1 MKISVKR
8 HNRLIIRFRL
18 WVRRV
23 GLNRKLGFVLAL
35 TAAVSGV
42 ATLAIMAGAMSYG
55 PDTKVFLY
63 LLYFDAV
70 LVLLLVAVVARRI
83 VAVWAE
89 RLRGQA
95 GSGLHIRLVVLFSLV
110 AITPAILVAVFSSLF
125 LNYGIEHWFSERV
138 HTAINESNAV
148 AGAYLHEHQ
157 QNIRADALAVA
168 NDLNIDAQVL
178 TGNPQLFNDVLS
190 GQANLR
196 SLPELLVINGNGQ
209 VLARSQLSMS
219 LEFDLVP
226 PGAIKRAGEGNIVVL
241 VTNDRDDRVRAVVKL
256 SRFTDAYLLVGRFI
270 DPTVIEHINRT
281 SVAVAEYKSLEMKQ
295 EGFQI
300 TFLMVFVVVTVML
313 LLAAVWIGLALATQL
328 VSPLGKLIFA
338 AEQVREGNLEVSIDA
353 SAGTDEIGILSRAFV
368 RMTGQLKTQHQGL
381 MDANRQLDERRQ
393 FTETVLSG
401 VSAGVIGL
409 DGEGR
414 INLPN
419 RSASELLACDL
430 EQSIGSPLGGVVPE
444 MSDLLSEAMKRP
456 DRLRQAEITLMRKGI
471 SRTILV
477 RIVAERMDHGI
488 IGYVVTF
495 DDVTEL
501 MSAQRKAAWADV
513 ARRIAHEIKNP
524 LTPIQL
530 SAERLKRK
538 YLKEIKSNPE
548 TFIACT
554 DTIIRQVEDIGRM
567 VDEFS
572 SFARMPEP
580 DMKPENIADIC
591 REAVFLERTRHPGI
605 KFTTELPNDAKYLRC
620 DNRQVGQ
627 ALINLLKNAAE
638 SVAERELASVD
649 DQQPGWVHL
658 SLDEKDD
665 GDGVTLSVVIK
676 DNGKGLPTE
685 HRDRLT
691 EPYITGR
698 DKGTGLGLA
707 IVKKIMEDHNGDL
720 ILEDREGGGAK
731 ISIVFHPV
739 DESALRPEHGKQRGQ
754 FDPMKAA
761 TDMSVHG
768 L

>member
-18 WVRRV
+18 WARRI
-23 GLNRKLGFVLAL
+23 GLNRKLGFALAL
-35 TAAVSGV
+35 TAAISGV
-42 ATLAIMAGAMSYG
+42 STLAIMTGAMSYG
-55 PDTKVFLY
+55 PETKALLY

-70 LVLLLVAVVARRI
+70 LVLLLIAVVAMRI
-83 VAVWAE
+83 AVVWAE

-95 GSGLHIRLVVLFSLV
+95 GSGLHVRLVVMFSLV

-138 HTAINESNAV
+138 RTAIEESNAV

-178 TGNPQLFNDVLS
+178 TGDPQLFNNVLS

-226 PGAIKRAGEGNIVVL
+226 PGAIKKAGEGNIVVL
-241 VTNDRDDRVRAVVKL
+241 ITNDRDDRVRAVIKL
-256 SRFTDAYLLVGRFI
+256 NRFADAYLLVGRFI

-281 SVAVAEYKSLEMKQ
+281 SGAVAEYKSLETKQ

-300 TFLMVFVVVTVML
+300 TFLMVFIVVTVML

-328 VSPLGKLIFA
+328 VSPLGKLILA
-338 AEQVREGNLEVSIDA
+338 VEQVREGNLEVSIDA
-353 SAGTDEIGILSRAFV
+353 PTGADEIGILSRAFI

-419 RSASELLACDL
+419 RSASELLDCDL
-430 EQSIGSPLGGVVPE
+430 KQSIGNPLSEIIPE
-444 MSDLLSEAMKRP
+444 MSDLFNEAMKRP

-471 SRTILV
+471 CRTLLA
-477 RIVAERMDHGI
+477 RIVAERMGQDI

-530 SAERLKRK
+530 SAERLKSK
-538 YLKEIKSNPE
+538 YLNEIKTSPE
-548 TFIACT
+548 IFTNCT

-580 DMKPENIADIC
+580 NMKPENLADIC
-591 REAVFLERTRHPGI
+591 RQAVFLEKTRHPEI
-605 KFTTELPNDAKYLRC
+605 KFTTMFPDGVKYLRC
-620 DNRQVGQ
+620 DNRQIGQ

-638 SVAERELASVD
+638 SVNERGSSPD
-649 DQQPGWVHL
+649 NDRQPGWVRL
-658 SLDEKDD
+658 LLDEKND
-665 GDGVTLSVVIK
+665 GNGAIISIIIE
-676 DNGKGLPTE
+676 DNGKGLPKE
-685 HRDRLT
+685 RRDRLT

-720 ILEDREGGGAK
+720 VLEDREGGGAK

-739 DESALRPEHGKQRGQ
+739 DENAISEQHDQ
-754 FDPMKAA
+754 FDTMKTA
-761 TDMSVHG
+761 TDIPIHG
-768 L
+768 S